1 MKRKEIK
8 KLAKTQLKNN
18 LVIMIL
24 LSLIIILPFVA
35 FACLFEKDVLPFII
49 GNGLII
55 ISAGSVVLSNASL
68 KIVRDNK
75 IKLKDA
81 LDVLKNVNKVCIL
94 DCIKYLVIMFF
105 VMIFTIPLTLG
116 MMWAMFVSYDFVM
129 LAIICLIYILMI
141 ILTYCLASV
150 FISQKNYLISDLED
164 IATFNVISK
173 NFSLLRKNIFKY
185 IKFELSFLG
194 WFILSILTCGIGFIL
209 LIPYRQICLAHFYE
223 NIKEDKLS
231 DYKKSKTPKIV
242 KIIIPIVIVLVVNV
256 IGYKYYAQLSK
267 EEYMESMDYTYIG
280 TEIDANK
287 KEEADLDEILKEE
300 EVFTMHNSQIC
311 RIISNLEGNL
321 YFSNFESIYY
331 RDHSKTEDKIKV
343 HYSANEVLG
352 LDDYMEFWNE
362 KDTKR
367 ILLDNATVLMAMAD
381 DMKQVEFVLDEKE
394 DKTYIFTREELNKI
408 YKMDISKLKKDKKL
422 FKEKLNQ
429 E

>member
-105 VMIFTIPLTLG
+105 VMIFSIPLTLG

-173 NFSLLRKNIFKY
+173 NCSLLRRNIFKY

-194 WFILSILTCGIGFIL
+194 WFIFSILSFGIGFIL
-209 LIPYRQICLAHFYE
+209 LIPYRQICLAYFYE
-223 NIKEDKLS
+223 NIKEDKLI
-231 DYKKSKTPKIV
+231 DYKKSKVPKIV
-242 KIIIPIVIVLVVNV
+242 KIIIPVAIALIINI

-267 EEYMESMDYTYIG
+267 EEYMESMDYT
-280 TEIDANK
+280 
-287 KEEADLDEILKEE
+287 
-300 EVFTMHNSQIC
+300 
-311 RIISNLEGNL
+311 
-321 YFSNFESIYY
+321 
-331 RDHSKTEDKIKV
+331 
-343 HYSANEVLG
+343 
-352 LDDYMEFWNE
+352 
-362 KDTKR
+362 
-367 ILLDNATVLMAMAD
+367 
-381 DMKQVEFVLDEKE
+381 
-394 DKTYIFTREELNKI
+394 
-408 YKMDISKLKKDKKL
+408 
-422 FKEKLNQ
+422 
-429 E
+429 

>member
-105 VMIFTIPLTLG
+105 VMIFSIPLTLG

-164 IATFNVISK
+164 IA
-173 NFSLLRKNIFKY
+173 
-185 IKFELSFLG
+185 
-194 WFILSILTCGIGFIL
+194 
-209 LIPYRQICLAHFYE
+209 
-223 NIKEDKLS
+223 
-231 DYKKSKTPKIV
+231 
-242 KIIIPIVIVLVVNV
+242 
-256 IGYKYYAQLSK
+256 
-267 EEYMESMDYTYIG
+267 
-280 TEIDANK
+280 
-287 KEEADLDEILKEE
+287 
-300 EVFTMHNSQIC
+300 
-311 RIISNLEGNL
+311 
-321 YFSNFESIYY
+321 
-331 RDHSKTEDKIKV
+331 
-343 HYSANEVLG
+343 
-352 LDDYMEFWNE
+352 
-362 KDTKR
+362 
-367 ILLDNATVLMAMAD
+367 
-381 DMKQVEFVLDEKE
+381 
-394 DKTYIFTREELNKI
+394 
-408 YKMDISKLKKDKKL
+408 
-422 FKEKLNQ
+422 
-429 E
+429 